1 MINRAEKPLFLAMVF
16 ANPSYQYIN
25 PSKGS
30 PSTKNKHV
38 LKKRAK
44 QFIDISLSFEP
55 HPLTKDLTIL
65 RNERAIN
72 NAIKNLVLI
81 ISGEVPFQA
90 NVGSR
95 VRDYMFEGCDES
107 TAMFV
112 EAEIEQVIRNFEPRA
127 ELMDKGD
134 VMAMGTAEIRAQQQ
148 MDNFNSNQY
157 GEIEATFNDFYSAGI
172 ADMGVHVDARPDQNE
187 LMVTI
192 TYKIIG
198 YDQTFTVEQIL
209 TPTR

>member
-1 MINRAEKPLFLAMVF
+1 MAF
-16 ANPSYQYIN
+16 ADPSYKYIN

-38 LKKRAK
+38 LNKRAK

-81 ISGEVPFQA
+81 ILGEVPFQHSI
-90 NVGSR
+90 GSSI
-95 VRDYMFEGCDES
+95 RDYMFEGCDES

-157 GEIEATFNDFYSAGI
+157 GEIEATVNDFYSAGV

-192 TYKIIG
+192 TYKIVG